1 MFQNAW
7 VLECLG
13 MPKILYNKVWCDIK
27 KACNSLLINKKQN
40 LKDLKPINLIWDVY
54 MHIYNPKQKVKDIPI
69 QSNSFLKIP
78 IDVSIFQVVI

>member
-1 MFQNAW
+1 
-7 VLECLG
+7 
-13 MPKILYNKVWCDIK
+13 
-27 KACNSLLINKKQN
+27 LLINKKQN
-40 LKDLKPINLIWDVY
+40 LKELKPINLIWDVY